1 MVKIFVAVLLTVLAA
16 CGGQRALASEPG
28 VGLTLNP
35 DPPPPNESFSLVF
48 EARGDVDADPDFKPL
63 ERDFE
68 ILGRKQ
74 QTSLQIVDGRRA
86 RSTVWVLDVLPK
98 HGAPL
103 TVPAISFGRYSTTPR
118 EIVFAPAGGAAQADD
133 DGLFLEVDASPMS
146 PYVQQQVIYRLRL
159 WRRYEIS
166 NASLSEPTLSADAIV
181 KPLDEDR
188 SYEAD
193 RDGKR
198 YEVIER
204 RFAIFPQASGK
215 VTIQPAVVTAQVVK
229 RGFSLFDSFSQP
241 VATKRVV
248 SDAVALDVKPI
259 PADFP
264 GGTWLP
270 ARQLSLHEEWL
281 PAPPVAKVGEPLTRT
296 LNLWADGLTAGQL
309 PPIEMS
315 QVAGLKLYPD
325 RPQTSEQQTASGYS
339 AVLQRK
345 TALIPDRAGR
355 IEVPPIEIRW
365 WNTTTDR
372 LELARLPAT
381 SLTSEAVPG
390 LAPAPPA
397 PAVTESPAQGATAT
411 TEATPPGNA
420 AADEAATGFWPALAL
435 VACAGWLL
443 TLVLWWR
450 RPAAHPTPATVAGS
464 AAAHDHRG
472 VAAGFASGD
481 PRRVAE
487 ALLDWARLRWP
498 EHPPRSLGALA
509 TRVDPAFAAALWALD
524 GALYR
529 PGAGEVDLPLLE
541 QCWQA
546 ARAAAGRAQHEP
558 RSPLPALYPSHARN
572 VNHFTN

>member
-1 MVKIFVAVLLTVLAA
+1 MVKIVVAVLFTLLATWSGA
-16 CGGQRALASEPG
+16 RASATEPG

-35 DPPPPNESFSLVF
+35 DPPPADESFSLVF

-74 QTSLQIVDGRRA
+74 QTSLQIVNGRRT

-103 TVPAISFGRYSTTPR
+103 TVPAIGFGKYSTPPR
-118 EIVFAPAGGAAQADD
+118 EIVFATAGATPQADD
-133 DGLFLEVDASPMS
+133 DGLFLEVDASPIS

-181 KPLDEDR
+181 KALDEDR
-188 SYEAD
+188 SYEAE

-215 VTIQPAVVTAQVVK
+215 VTVKPAVVTAQVVK

-248 SDAVALDVKPI
+248 SAAVELEVKPI

-264 GGTWLP
+264 GDTWLP

-309 PPIEMS
+309 PPVEMS
-315 QVAGLKLYPD
+315 QVAGLKSYPD

-355 IEVPPIEIRW
+355 IDVPAIEVPW
-365 WNTTTDR
+365 WNTETDR
-372 LELARLPAT
+372 LEIARLPAL
-381 SLTSEAVPG
+381 SLASKPVPG

-397 PAVTESPAQGATAT
+397 AVAPESKAPSAPAAPAPA
-411 TEATPPGNA
+411 PPGRA
-420 AADEAATGFWPALAL
+420 AGGIDGPGFWPALAL
-435 VACAGWLL
+435 VASVGWLL
-443 TLVLWWR
+443 TLLLWWR
-450 RPAAHPTPATVAGS
+450 RPAAGATPVPVTE
-464 AAAHDHRG
+464 AAAHPGHR
-472 VAAGFASGD
+472 ALDASFAGGD
-481 PRRVAE
+481 PRRVAQ
-487 ALLDWARLRWP
+487 ALLDWARARWP
-498 EHPPRSLGALA
+498 EAPPRSLGALA
-509 TRVDPAFAAALWALD
+509 ARVDPAFAAALWDLD

-529 PGAGEVDLPLLE
+529 PGAGEVDLSRLR

-546 ARAAAGRAQHEP
+546 ASAAAGRTQREP
-558 RSPLPALYPSHARN
+558 RSPLPALYPR
-572 VNHFTN
+572 